1 MAQSNAEIARRG
13 YEAVLRGDL
22 DAVEDFLDP
31 EVRWHGGDP
40 NAEGACRNR
49 QDALTFMQQARRRGR
64 IGKLVEVIGAADQ
77 VVVIMQPAAQAAKLT
92 ANLTTFRD
100 GKAIEMVHYPRPE
113 DALAAA
119 GLTR

>member
-1 MAQSNAEIARRG
+1 MPQSNAEIARQG
-13 YEAVLRGDL
+13 YEAVRRGDL

-31 EVRWHGGDP
+31 EVKWHGGDP

-49 QDALTFMQQARRRGR
+49 QDALMFMQQARRRGR
-64 IGKLVEVIGAADQ
+64 IGKLVEVIGAGDQ